1 MTNESESKLSRWEV
15 WVALFVALGMAVT
28 AGWAIFETYW
38 G

>member
-1 MTNESESKLSRWEV
+1 MAKHKAAGWEI
-15 WVALFVALGMAVT
+15 WVGIFVGLGMAVT